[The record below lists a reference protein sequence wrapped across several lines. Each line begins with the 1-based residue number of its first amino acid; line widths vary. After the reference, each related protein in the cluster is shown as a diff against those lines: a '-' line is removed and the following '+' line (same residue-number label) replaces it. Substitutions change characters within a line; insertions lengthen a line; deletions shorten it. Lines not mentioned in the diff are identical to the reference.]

1 MPKSQSLNKLNPQ
14 QINIVK
20 QDYPSLETFSKA
32 IRTRGC
38 SGCELG
44 SQKGLCGPVTFRGNV
59 NSKILILAE
68 APGKREDKEGKPL
81 VGPAGI
87 KGDQIFA
94 SIGID
99 TNRDCLVSNVVLCRP
114 IAPWGCPRENNP
126 PKTNEIESCKP
137 WINYI
142 IELTKPKLIILEGRV
157 AVSALLSKDLSSQ
170 TLAELVGNFY
180 KNDLYQDIDF
190 FVLYHPS
197 AILRQ
202 KEGSNM
208 SLYYR
213 KKTWEAVNKL
223 KGYLKENNVI

>member
-1 MPKSQSLNKLNPQ
+1 MPKSPSLNKLTPL
-14 QINIVK
+14 QIDTIKRN
-20 QDYPSLETFSKA
+20 YPTLETFSEA
-32 IRTRGC
+32 IRSNGC

-44 SQKGLCGPVTFRGNV
+44 SQKGLCGPVTFRGNP
-59 NSKILILAE
+59 NAKILILAE
-68 APGKREDKEGKPL
+68 APGKVEDKTGKPL

-94 SIGID
+94 SVGID
-99 TNRDCLVSNVVLCRP
+99 TNKDCIVSNVVLCRP
-114 IAPWGCPRENNP
+114 IAPWEVRRENNP

-142 IELTKPKLIILEGRV
+142 IELVKPKLIILEGRI
-157 AVSALLSKDLSSQ
+157 AVSALLPKDLSNK